1 MASDG
6 PGTGRRTG
14 PDGTRTSADDPAGR
28 ASGPAAALTSTP
40 SPVPADLRPLAERL
54 FGDRLELAERFTGLL
69 VTHGV
74 ERGLIG
80 PREVDR
86 LWERHVLN
94 CALPAQA
101 RTLADVGSGAGLP
114 GLVIAIAR
122 PDLRV
127 TLIETMQRR
136 VTWLEEASAALGLQV
151 EVVRARAEELHGQRT
166 FDVVTA
172 RAVAAL
178 DKLARWTLPLVADH
192 GHLLAMKGSS
202 AATEIEAAEK
212 TLRRLGG
219 LDPQVLLVGEGEVEL
234 PTTVVT
240 VRRAERPEAPVAGAR
255 RSGRDAQGKPAA
267 RKNASRTTTSRGA
280 RYGRTR

>member
-1 MASDG
+1 MASE
-6 PGTGRRTG
+6 P
-14 PDGTRTSADDPAGR
+14 SADTGGGQALAAEPSAV
-28 ASGPAAALTSTP
+28 PAA
-40 SPVPADLRPLAERL
+40 LRGVAERL
-54 FGDRLELAERFTGLL
+54 FGDRLGLAERCTGLL
-69 VTHGV
+69 AAHGV

-94 CALPAQA
+94 CALLVDAIPEGT

-114 GLVIAIAR
+114 GVVVAIAR
-122 PDLRV
+122 PDLEI

-136 VTWLEEASAALGLQV
+136 ATWLEEVCGALDLPV
-151 EVVRARAEELHGQRT
+151 EVQRARAEELQGERA
-166 FDVVTA
+166 FDAVTA

-178 DKLARWTLPLVADH
+178 DKLARWTLPLVAPG

-202 AATEIEAAEK
+202 AADEISTARP

-219 LDPQVLLVGEGEVEL
+219 VDPQVLVVGQGEVGL

-240 VRRAERPEAPVAGAR
+240 VRREDRRVTTPAPTSTSRP
-255 RSGRDAQGKPAA
+255 
-267 RKNASRTTTSRGA
+267 RGA
-280 RYGRTR
+280 RHGRTR